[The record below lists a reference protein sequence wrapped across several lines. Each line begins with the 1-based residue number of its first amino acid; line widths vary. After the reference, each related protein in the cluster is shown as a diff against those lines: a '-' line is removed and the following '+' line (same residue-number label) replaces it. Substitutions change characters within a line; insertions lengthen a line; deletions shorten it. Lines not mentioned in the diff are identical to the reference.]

1 MGSIDSNFKSQV
13 FRKDHPAIIAQ
24 DRQLAVLVGA
34 RLAYN
39 ATGYLAG
46 TLLARNTVSGLYDKY
61 DDGASSGLNT
71 AAGVLF
77 QEVAGEDFASAT
89 GSTTAVLIAGGIVYK
104 DKLIGLD
111 SAAEADLSARTIVGA
126 DGVELLKY

>member
-1 MGSIDSNFKSQV
+1 MGSIDSNFKKEV
-13 FRKDHPAIIAQ
+13 FRKDYPAIIAQ
-24 DRQLAVLVGA
+24 DRQLAVMLGA

-46 TLLARNTVSGLYDKY
+46 TVVARNTVSGLYDKY
-61 DDGASSGLNT
+61 DGGAASGLDV

-77 QEVAGEDFASAT
+77 QDVAGEDFESAT
-89 GSTTAVLIAGGIVYK
+89 GSTTAVVVAAGVVYK

-111 SAAEADLSARTIVGA
+111 AGAETDLGARTIVGA

>member
-1 MGSIDSNFKSQV
+1 MGSIDSNFKKEV

-24 DRQLAVLVGA
+24 DRQLAVLIGA
-34 RLAYN
+34 RMKYN

-46 TLLARNTVSGLYDKY
+46 TVVARNNVSGLYDKY
-61 DDGASSGLNT
+61 DNGGASGLDN
-71 AAGVLF
+71 AVGVLF
-77 QEVAGEDFASAT
+77 QDVAEESFESAT
-89 GSTTAVLIAGGIVYK
+89 GSTTAVVIAGGVVYK

-111 SAAEADLSARTIVGA
+111 AGAEADLGAKTIIGA